1 MKNLVVSMHVI
12 WLLVWTYMLIF
23 EIGENV
29 DGLEDYL
36 IVLANFTLPIVTLYY
51 LYHSESE
58 GESLLSLW
66 LKVRKKKLKDELEDS
81 D

>member
-12 WLLVWTYMLIF
+12 WLLVWTYMVIVQ
-23 EIGENV
+23 IENIN
-29 DGLEDYL
+29 DIEDYL
-36 IVLANFTLPIVTLYY
+36 VLLCVYIPPIVTLYY
-51 LYHSESE
+51 LYLSESE

-66 LKVRKKKLKDELEDS
+66 LKVRKKKLKDELEES

>member
-36 IVLANFTLPIVTLYY
+36 IVLCIYIPPIVTLYY